1 MLVPKQR
8 IKRMRNIQYLKLSF
22 DLRLLVPMLWWR
34 NSKRKEEAMKNKI
47 IAATA
52 TVLFMSAAIA
62 FPWLFEEYLLFR
74 IIAVTILF
82 VVLTTLVYKFVK
94 LILDDHDETKRK
106 KTDK

>member
-1 MLVPKQR
+1 MGRWQ
-8 IKRMRNIQYLKLSF
+8 
-22 DLRLLVPMLWWR
+22 
-34 NSKRKEEAMKNKI
+34 NSKRKEETMKNKL

-52 TVLFMSAAIA
+52 TVLFMSEAIA

-94 LILDDHDETKRK
+94 LILDDYDETKRK
-106 KTDK
+106 KIDK